1 MLKSALGPMINGG
14 SEAQQKQMNDAID
27 SFVQMDDAKLEK
39 YLKLANGLQRVAT
52 PFVNTFGKV
61 KDMTGL
67 SAKALFGLWNLMVFV
82 SFVGAVRWWMS
93 RNGGDDDV
101 GGVDDV
107 LGRSH
112 EEEMPDMSGVA
123 DEF

>member
-1 MLKSALGPMINGG
+1 
-14 SEAQQKQMNDAID
+14 
-27 SFVQMDDAKLEK
+27 
-39 YLKLANGLQRVAT
+39 
-52 PFVNTFGKV
+52 
-61 KDMTGL
+61 MTGL